1 AVAFEHDA
9 GQRVFLNAH
18 SIVLD
23 LPMWM
28 GIPVAAVVLALAAAW
43 LVRQVRACNDGVRW
57 SLLLAVAA
65 IGLHALTE
73 YPLDYAYF
81 LLSLGLLI
89 GTLDGLAPAARSLAA
104 PRWSFIGPWAMATA
118 MLVWVGVEY
127 MKVEESAR
135 QVRMVL
141 AGVGLDKQSFV
152 PPPDTALL
160 DGLREYHRFLITP
173 ARAGM
178 SDAELDWMRDVMSS
192 NPTAFAMVRYA
203 QALGLNGRG
212 DEAARVLRALCNIQT
227 PKRCEQARESWKASQ
242 QEHPE
247 LASVPAP

>member
-1 AVAFEHDA
+1 
-9 GQRVFLNAH
+9 LNAH

-28 GIPVAAVVLALAAAW
+28 GIPLAAVVLVLVATW
-43 LVRQVRACNDGVRW
+43 LVRQVRVCNDGVRW

-81 LLSLGLLI
+81 LLTLGLLI
-89 GTLDGLAPAARSLAA
+89 GTLDGLAPAARSLTA

-135 QVRMVL
+135 QVRMVF

-152 PPPDTALL
+152 APPDTALL

-227 PKRCEQARESWKASQ
+227 PKRCEQAREAWKAAERQ
-242 QEHPE
+242 HPE